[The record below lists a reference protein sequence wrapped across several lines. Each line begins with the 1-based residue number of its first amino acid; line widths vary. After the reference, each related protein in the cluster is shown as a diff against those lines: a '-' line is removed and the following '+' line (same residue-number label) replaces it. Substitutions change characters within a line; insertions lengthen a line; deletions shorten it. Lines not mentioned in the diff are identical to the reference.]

1 MNSVCTC
8 SWRRRLSLFMQTRF
22 ILRRA
27 SCQHHWC
34 QVRWQ
39 QNNLEKAGFLKHY
52 LMWNNDLWVRLV
64 VTSVTS
70 IFTLHYTCPFVH
82 ITVLSVYCPAC
93 WSLSAL
99 TRRPWLGGVGLW
111 AQQLAPA
118 PGRSTSSSYP
128 TVIDGHSCIL
138 LVWGLRMSLYAFIYY
153 ILCCCKPLL

>member
-1 MNSVCTC
+1 
-8 SWRRRLSLFMQTRF
+8 MQTRF

-118 PGRSTSSSYP
+118 LKASTSSSYP
-128 TVIDGHSCIL
+128 TPTYCEILTSIGRHGCIV
-138 LVWGLRMSLYAFIYY
+138 LVSLGLRISLNTSTPPRDS
-153 ILCCCKPLL
+153 LPPLPIEHYLLTT